1 MSRPTPPPGEEGDAA
16 SRPASESE
24 AAGEPG
30 LPVPPA
36 LPETALPPTQTGPTV
51 PPTQAGPTVPPA
63 QAGPT
68 VPPTQT
74 GPNVPPTQT
83 GPTVP
88 PTHPGTT
95 VPPTS
100 APYSTRSVTEMLADR
115 LDNEGFFTA
124 LFDMTFTKFVTRKL
138 AGPVYIVGL
147 TLIALG
153 FVLAFISSIGAAVGT
168 GSVWGVFLF
177 LLDLLLSVVSAMLA
191 VLLLRVG
198 IEVFVAVVAIAENT
212 RPRGRRDSH

>member
-36 LPETALPPTQTGPTV
+36 LPETALPPAQTGPTV
-51 PPTQAGPTVPPA
+51 PPTQAGP
-63 QAGPT
+63 
-68 VPPTQT
+68 
-74 GPNVPPTQT
+74 N
-83 GPTVP
+83 VP